1 MVSNVCVCV
10 YQPALCVHPSSISYN
25 ELLKQQ
31 EIDAATEQ
39 KYIADKDAAY
49 VKNIGDATEQAHAS
63 GLLLLH
69 TFLDARPDLAED
81 LCRLGLERIC
91 KRSLKRRSRRSSIP
105 TIAGR
110 ILALLEREVGP
121 VRRRARGDGALLSA
135 AEDSL
140 EGGRGSARGV
150 TAGVGGADDDGCV
163 IV

>member
-1 MVSNVCVCV
+1 VP
-10 YQPALCVHPSSISYN
+10 QFARDFD
-25 ELLKQQ
+25 
-31 EIDAATEQ
+31 DAGGFEWTVDVLRWAC
-39 KYIADKDAAY
+39 DGGSGSG
-49 VKNIGDATEQAHAS
+49 GDATEQAHAS